1 MISTQTIKVLLDF
14 FQKIAKSRGRA
25 SGRPAHGAKY
35 PPVATGET
43 PAPRTAR
50 NSRPPQRAKSPI
62 VQSAI
67 RRWRNPRPKAMAPAA
82 TPCGG
87 GRWGPSFPLGV
98 GAGIPDGPGWNAP
111 WTRQECRVPRNG
123 YTFAPVRRSTLP
135 GTARRHTQVPPYERG
150 RTAPLRWG
158 RVRYQ
163 TRYDIRP
170 PSTTRD
176 GVGTAAF
183 GFAGGSAICGWRFRT
198 LRVFHAVRGAGISPA
213 AAGDQRLC
221 LWKPRFG
228 QRAAGW
234 QEVSARNFVSEQGPV
249 SPPYWMYGKKLGR
262 SYGAKGPATPADTPA
277 VSCPTEKNR
286 VKLLSLFL
294 LMGFAA
300 APESA
305 AYTAKTPETN

>member
-14 FQKIAKSRGRA
+14 FQKIAESRGRA
-25 SGRPAHGAKY
+25 SGRPAHG
-35 PPVATGET
+35 
-43 PAPRTAR
+43 
-50 NSRPPQRAKSPI
+50 AKSPI

-67 RRWRNPRPKAMAPAA
+67 RRWRNPRPKAMDPAA

-111 WTRQECRVPRNG
+111 WTRQGCRVPRTG
-123 YTFAPVRRSTLP
+123 YAFAPVQRLTLP

-150 RTAPLRWG
+150 QTAPLRWG

-198 LRVFHAVRGAGISPA
+198 LRVFATKGSAFGNRDLGNAPPVGKRCRRGILCQSKAQFRRHTGCMARSWA
-213 AAGDQRLC
+213 AAMAQ
-221 LWKPRFG
+221 K
-228 QRAAGW
+228 
-234 QEVSARNFVSEQGPV
+234 ARRHP
-249 SPPYWMYGKKLGR
+249 
-262 SYGAKGPATPADTPA
+262 
-277 VSCPTEKNR
+277 
-286 VKLLSLFL
+286 
-294 LMGFAA
+294 
-300 APESA
+300 
-305 AYTAKTPETN
+305 KTHRR